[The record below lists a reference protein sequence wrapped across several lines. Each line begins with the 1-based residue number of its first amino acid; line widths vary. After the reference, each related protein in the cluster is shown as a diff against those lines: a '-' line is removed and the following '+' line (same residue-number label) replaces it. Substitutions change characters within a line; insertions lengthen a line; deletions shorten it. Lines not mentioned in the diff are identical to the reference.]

1 MNSYYEG
8 FKRSKGKYIF
18 FLDSDDYFKINKV
31 TRVIKAFDKHFSN
44 VIFDLP
50 IIKTKNK
57 LEYKRFKQKKF
68 IFSNIPRF
76 TPQSCIAVEKKFAKK
91 IFKTLRLKKYP
102 SIWLDFRIATLSL
115 LNFGKVF
122 ILNDYLTFYR
132 QLDNSASKKYIT
144 FSKIWWKRRK
154 EAHEFFSLISKKLKI
169 KNKITLDLIITNL
182 MNLFYR

>member
-8 FKRSKGKYIF
+8 FIKSKGKYIF
-18 FLDSDDYFKINKV
+18 FLDSDDYFKINK
-31 TRVIKAFDKHFSN
+31 IKKIGNAFDKYFSN
-44 VIFDLP
+44 VVFDLP
-50 IIKTKNK
+50 ILKIKNK
-57 LEYKRFKQKKF
+57 FKYNRFVQKKF

-91 IFKTLRLKKYP
+91 IFKILRFKKYP
-102 SIWLDFRIATLSL
+102 SIWLDYRIAILSF

-132 QLDNSASKKYIT
+132 QLDNSASKKYKT

-154 EAHEFFSLISKKLKI
+154 EAHEFISLISKKLKI
-169 KNKITLDLIITNL
+169 KNRITLDLIVTNL
-182 MNLFYR
+182 VNLFYK